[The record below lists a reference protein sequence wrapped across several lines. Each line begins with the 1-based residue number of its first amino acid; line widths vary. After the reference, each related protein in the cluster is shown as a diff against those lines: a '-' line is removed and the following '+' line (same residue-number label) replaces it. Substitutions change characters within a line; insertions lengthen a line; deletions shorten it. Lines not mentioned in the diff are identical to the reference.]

1 MARIIGPK
9 CRICRRLGVKLF
21 LKGIRCET
29 SKCALDKREKPPG
42 QHGDKRSRMT
52 DYGLHLRETQRAKKQ
67 YGMLTRQFKRFFA
80 EATREPGNTG
90 ELFLILLERRLD
102 NVVFR
107 LGFAPSRAQAR
118 QVVTHGHIRVNGR
131 RSTIPSYCVRAG
143 DVITP
148 APKER
153 SKKLVTE
160 ALAARKGTD
169 LPSWLARKDDPP
181 EGRVVQIPKRSD
193 LSVALDEQM
202 IVEFASR

>member
-1 MARIIGPK
+1 
-9 CRICRRLGVKLF
+9 
-21 LKGIRCET
+21 
-29 SKCALDKREKPPG
+29 
-42 QHGDKRSRMT
+42 MT

-80 EATREPGNTG
+80 EAAREPGNTG

-131 RSTIPSYCVRAG
+131 RSTIPSYWVRAG
-143 DVITP
+143 DLITP

-153 SKKLVTE
+153 SKKLLTE
-160 ALAARKGTD
+160 ALAARKGAD
-169 LPSWLARKDDPP
+169 LPSWLARKEDPM

>member
-1 MARIIGPK
+1 MARILGPK

-29 SKCALDKREKPPG
+29 SKCALDRREKPPG

-80 EATREPGNTG
+80 EAAREPGNTG

-118 QVVTHGHIRVNGR
+118 QVVTHGHVRVNGR
-131 RSTIPSYCVRAG
+131 RSTIPSYWVRAG

-153 SKKLVTE
+153 SKKLLTE
-160 ALAARKGTD
+160 ALAARKGAD
-169 LPSWLARKDDPP
+169 LPSWLARKEAPL